1 MNFNEIAN
9 PFVTRILVEGKDGKN
24 THLEHLEDNIFN
36 KGHAG
41 AKEAIDYL
49 FSLHDMLDGNTKTP
63 VSMTTKWDGA
73 PALVCGKDPQSGKF
87 FVGTKGVFAKKPK
100 MNFTLNDIKLNHPG
114 QDDLQNKL
122 ALALNKL
129 SKLSWNTVAQG
140 DFLFAKDTL
149 SQQEIEGESYLTFK
163 PNTLV
168 YAVPTQSEL
177 ASEIANSDIGIVWHT
192 EYVGGPTLAD
202 TTAKFGFDSDVLG
215 QASGVWHRDA
225 IIKDLSGTVTFT
237 AQESANIMQTINV
250 ANEYLKGIDAGTFK
264 WLQQGTDLVGASF
277 LQQLKAHANNQVR
290 QGHFDEPTKFAQDFV
305 QKFITYWTKE
315 IEKVKTQKSIDA
327 KTETMVSGVRFI
339 KENLSAIIS
348 VYDLYLKLIES
359 KVKIVRK
366 LEQIRVMDTFVPT
379 ENGYEVT
386 GEEGFV
392 AVDRMG
398 NALKLVDRLEFSR
411 LNFGTGKPTG

>member
-24 THLEHLEDNIFN
+24 THIQHLEDNIFN

-315 IEKVKTQKSIDA
+315 IEKVKTQKSID
-327 KTETMVSGVRFI
+327 V
-339 KENLSAIIS
+339 
-348 VYDLYLKLIES
+348 LK
-359 KVKIVRK
+359 KIYQ
-366 LEQIRVMDTFVPT
+366 LLFQYTTYI
-379 ENGYEVT
+379 
-386 GEEGFV
+386 
-392 AVDRMG
+392 
-398 NALKLVDRLEFSR
+398 
-411 LNFGTGKPTG
+411 